1 MVRREEIRKLQ
12 NMSPEELFKEAKE
25 NLIIVEDIDTLH
37 QHFANRIAEEISRN
51 NEAGKPTKLILPVG
65 PTGQYPLLKDIIN
78 QKGISLKNCH
88 FFFMDEYCGSEGK
101 AIPGE
106 HPLSFKEEMDR
117 LFFSHLDKQ
126 LSPPSQQVIFP
137 DHLNI
142 AKLADK
148 INEVGGIDTCYGGIG
163 IHGHLAFNEPEEG
176 VKNSNPRLVTLNDF
190 TITINA
196 IRSNVGGNLE
206 GFPHQAFTLGMRQ
219 ILAAKK
225 ICLYCRNGSPYD
237 WANTILRL
245 ALFGEPGDDYPVT
258 YLRDCDYLI
267 VTDKET
273 AASPKIIL

>member
-51 NEAGKPTKLILPVG
+51 NETRKPTKLILPVG

-78 QKGISLKNCH
+78 QKGMSLKNCH
-88 FFFMDEYCGSEGK
+88 FFFMDEYCDSEGE

-106 HPLSFKEEMDR
+106 HPLSFKGEMDR
-117 LFFSHLDKQ
+117 LFFSHLNKQ

-148 INEVGGIDTCYGGIG
+148 IKEVGGIDTCYGGIG

-176 VKNSNPRLVTLNDF
+176 VKDSPPRLVTLNNF

-196 IRSNVGGNLE
+196 IRSEVGGNLE
-206 GFPHQAFTLGMRQ
+206 GFPRQAFTLGMRQ
-219 ILAAKK
+219 ILSAKK

-237 WANTILRL
+237 WANTVLRL

-258 YLRDCDYLI
+258 HIRDRDYLL
-267 VTDKET
+267 VTDKQT
-273 AASPKIIL
+273 AMSPKIIL